1 MKFIIKLITS
11 IMASSLVLSTAA
23 PAAAEHHQAAA
34 NHGHIDANPK
44 ALGEMF
50 KLPMDEEIHML
61 NMIKLKD
68 KAEYPDGSEF
78 AKKGW
83 TGAQAYAEYR
93 RHAGPIVARLGG
105 STHYTGVPQ
114 LTLIGPED
122 EQWDSIFIIYYPD
135 VTILQALFEDPE
147 YQKHAF
153 HRKAGVADSRLIR
166 MAPAPAPKQ

>member
-1 MKFIIKLITS
+1 MKFAIKLIAPIMTS
-11 IMASSLVLSTAA
+11 CLALFAT
-23 PAAAEHHQAAA
+23 PAAAEHHEVAATQ
-34 NHGHIDANPK
+34 GHIDANPK

-68 KAEYPDGSEF
+68 KAEYPEGSEF
-78 AKKGW
+78 AKKDW

-105 STHYTGVPQ
+105 STHYTGLPQ
-114 LTLIGPED
+114 VTLIGPEG
-122 EQWDSIFIIYYPD
+122 EQWDSIFIIYYPN
-135 VTILQALFEDPE
+135 VTVLQALFEDPE

-166 MAPAPAPKQ
+166 MVPAPTPKQ

>member
-1 MKFIIKLITS
+1 MKSTIKLITP
-11 IMASSLVLSTAA
+11 IMACCLALSGA
-23 PAAAEHHQAAA
+23 PVAAEHHEAAA
-34 NHGHIDANPK
+34 TRGHIDANPK

-68 KAEYPDGSEF
+68 IAEYAEDSEF
-78 AKKGW
+78 ANKGW
-83 TGAQAYAEYR
+83 TGAKAYAEYR

-105 STHYTGVPQ
+105 STHYTGLPQ
-114 LTLIGPED
+114 LTVIGPEE

-135 VTILQALFEDPE
+135 VTVLQALFEDPE

-153 HRKAGVADSRLIR
+153 HRKARVADSRLIR
-166 MAPAPAPKQ
+166 MVPAPAPKQ

>member
-1 MKFIIKLITS
+1 MTFAIKLITPV
-11 IMASSLVLSTAA
+11 MASSLVLFGA
-23 PAAAEHHQAAA
+23 PIAAEHHKAAA
-34 NHGHIDANPK
+34 TQSHIDANPK

-61 NMIKLKD
+61 NMIKLKEN
-68 KAEYPDGSEF
+68 AEYPDDSEF

-83 TGAQAYAEYR
+83 TGAEAYAEYR

-105 STHYTGVPQ
+105 NTHYTGIPQ
-114 LTLIGPED
+114 LSLIGPKD

-135 VTILQALFEDPE
+135 VTVLQALFEDPE

-166 MAPAPAPKQ
+166 MVPTPAPKQ

>member
-1 MKFIIKLITS
+1 MKFAIKFIAPIMTS
-11 IMASSLVLSTAA
+11 YLALFAAA
-23 PAAAEHHQAAA
+23 PVTAEHHQVAATQ
-34 NHGHIDANPK
+34 GHIDANPK

-50 KLPMDEEIHML
+50 KLPMNEEIHML

-68 KAEYPDGSEF
+68 KAEYPEGSEF

-105 STHYTGVPQ
+105 STHYTGLPQ

-135 VTILQALFEDPE
+135 VTVLQALSEDPE

-166 MAPAPAPKQ
+166 MVPAPAPKQ